1 MSIRKVHSNG
11 RTIVGFLSSHKS
23 DEVLQFESL
32 NEQRFLFVLHFD
44 SKVKKIED
52 QPVRIEYSLRS
63 KQKSYVPDFFVEYF
77 DGRRAFFEI
86 KTEEGKKAQGK
97 KFAAAY
103 RAAKAYAS
111 KCNSKFHLLTDAV
124 LDSVYTKNV
133 KYLLMFKTDTIDLA
147 VQHRILTEL
156 RKRTVATGNELLKVI
171 AQDKDEYIAL
181 IRPFWVLVYKKII
194 TCDLVNVNLTMNSPF
209 WECSEKH
216 PPVELSYPYTKSP
229 KIVLPRLLKQS
240 EL

>member
-11 RTIVGFLSSHKS
+11 RTIVGFFCSHKG

-52 QPVRIEYSLRS
+52 QPVRMEYSLRS
-63 KQKSYVPDFFVEYF
+63 KPKSYVPDFLVEYF
-77 DGRRAFFEI
+77 DGRRVFFEI

-103 RAAKAYAS
+103 RAAKAFAY
-111 KCNSKFHLLTDAV
+111 KNKFRFHLLTDVV
-124 LDSVYTKNV
+124 LDSIYIKNV

-156 RKRTVATGNELLKVI
+156 RKRNVATGNEVLKAI
-171 AQDKDEYIAL
+171 AQDKDEYYAL
-181 IRPFWVLVYKKII
+181 IRPFWVLLYKKII
-194 TCDLVNVNLTMNSPF
+194 TCDLVNLKLTMNSPV

-229 KIVLPRLLKQS
+229 KIVAPKTFKTK
-240 EL
+240 